1 MRRMFFFK
9 QKTSYEV
16 RISDWSSDVC
26 SSDLPS
32 TLLRKVLPPGTKRRV
47 SGSYSTQKLERL
59 RPALTSSLWAWL
71 TLVPRMTIAVS
82 RVESKAS
89 DHEASGAPAQ
99 PASSDNNSITGATIR
114 FSVSALPTIFIRRLY
129 IG

>member
-89 DHEASGAPAQ
+89 DREASGAPAP
-99 PASSDNNSITGATIR
+99 PASSANNSIELGRA
-114 FSVSALPTIFIRRLY
+114 SRRERVGQY
-129 IG
+129 V

>member
-82 RVESKAS
+82 RVESQAR
-89 DHEASGAPAQ
+89 HREASGPPAH
-99 PASSDNNSITGATIR
+99 PASSDHTSIAGATNR
-114 FSVSALPTIFIRRLY
+114 FRVS
-129 IG
+129 

>member
-71 TLVPRMTIAVS
+71 TLVTRMTIAEP
-82 RVESKAS
+82 RVAPNAC
-89 DHEASGAPAQ
+89 DREASCAPAK
-99 PASSDNNSITGATIR
+99 PATRGIKTHTVAHIS
-114 FSVSALPTIFIRRLY
+114 
-129 IG
+129 